1 MPHGKQNIAHSHP
14 HMLNPVLNVPAWQTG
29 HVPPLG
35 GWVEILTFVT
45 SKKYVFNENLSLKF
59 IIKKHVCILSNCKT
73 AMVAFFLAHAEAA
86 DNPYRKAE
94 NAAQPST

>member
-29 HVPPLG
+29 HVPPVG

-45 SKKYVFNENLSLKF
+45 SVDRRN
-59 IIKKHVCILSNCKT
+59 I
-73 AMVAFFLAHAEAA
+73 
-86 DNPYRKAE
+86 R
-94 NAAQPST
+94 